1 MQISIQQIN
10 HTHHFYSGVWQ
21 VREDVLRKPL
31 GLSLVNED
39 LGRDAINEI
48 FIALNNE
55 IVIGCVLMQPLSEHE
70 IQLRAMAVY
79 NDWQGKGIGKMLVQA
94 AERFSKTNGFNKIT
108 LHARKVAIG
117 FYENMGYIIT
127 SGEFTEVGISH
138 YMMEKVLH

>member
-10 HTHHFYSGVWQ
+10 HTHHFYTGAWQ